1 MHELSV
7 SSAIVDTAIRH
18 ARGRRVSAVHIRVG
32 ALRQVVE
39 TSLSFYFGVVS
50 RGTLC
55 EDAHL
60 DVTAVGALMH
70 CRACGQ
76 RVGPGAR
83 PAA

>member
-18 ARGRRVSAVHIRVG
+18 ARGRRVSAVHLQVG
-32 ALRQVVE
+32 ALRQVVQA
-39 TSLSFYFGVVS
+39 SLSFYFGVVS
-50 RGTLC
+50 RDTVC
-55 EDAHL
+55 EDADL
-60 DVTAVGALMH
+60 DLSRRRRADALS
-70 CRACGQ
+70 RLWQ